1 MVPYFT
7 LAGVTTL
14 STPGPESTRVDDRA
28 PYLETTMSREQE
40 PNIVH
45 LATAPSEIEGL
56 MWADA
61 LRAEGISVMLRPGGP
76 GAGAWASS
84 ATFEH
89 ALYVRE
95 DDVTPA
101 REILDRFQADEA
113 GRSAGVRARRAAPRV
128 RRRSL
133 RKPG

>member
-1 MVPYFT
+1 M
-7 LAGVTTL
+7 GRQ
-14 STPGPESTRVDDRA
+14 PES
-28 PYLETTMSREQE
+28 E
-40 PNIVH
+40 IVH
-45 LATAPSEIEGL
+45 LATAPSEIEGM

-61 LRAEGISVMLRPGGP
+61 IRAEGINVMLRPGGP

-95 DDVTPA
+95 EDFAEAQELLERFLNSGDD
-101 REILDRFQADEA
+101 
-113 GRSAGVRARRAAPRV
+113 RSNVRARRAAPRV
-128 RRRSL
+128 RPRSL